1 MWYKKLHNQIF
12 VGILIG
18 VALGFLLPPQLAINI
33 GFIGDLFVAALKMLI
48 APLILT
54 SIFIGITSLGD
65 VRKLG
70 SLGKQT
76 VIYYLSTTLI
86 AVLIGV
92 IIVNIIDPG
101 KGTVIKPEPVYYKQ
115 AADLLKE
122 NDFNLESI
130 AKHNEIAKSI
140 LLRYQSKPSWPG
152 IKYESNNKHTQ
163 KILINKQL
171 MDQLKVELENR
182 AALSPE
188 KAKQIVL
195 YTQNYI
201 KILDV
206 IANLKKRGVKITD
219 DEVKKTISTIQTKVS
234 LGKAFIGLI
243 KKMLVNPFQALSE
256 GNAIGII
263 FFALLFGAFATVIG
277 PKGEP
282 IIRFMGGFNDVMF
295 KIVDLVIKIAPIGV
309 LSLIT
314 KIIGENSGS
323 PEQLSQLAQNVGW
336 YMATVLGGLFIHG
349 LIVLPLI
356 LWFFGRMSP
365 LQFFKGMRSPLL
377 TAFST
382 STSGG
387 TLPLTFKATQ
397 VNLGLPKRVT
407 EFVLPLGATMNM
419 DGTALYEAVAV
430 IFIANFLGIDL
441 SMIQQITIFIT
452 ASIAA
457 IGAAAIPSAGLVTMT
472 IVLSAVGLPTSG
484 IVIIL
489 AVDRIL
495 DMFRTAINVEGDA
508 VGSVVIS
515 RFQQDN
521 SQK

>member
-12 VGILIG
+12 IGIVIG
-18 VALGFLLPPQLAINI
+18 VILGFLLPSQLAMDL

-76 VIYYLSTTLI
+76 VLYYLSTTFI

-92 IIVNIIDPG
+92 IIVNIINPG
-101 KGTVIKPEPVYYKQ
+101 DSKVKLEVKHYKY
-115 AADLLKE
+115 AISRLKQ
-122 NDFNLESI
+122 NNIFLESI
-130 AKHNEIAKSI
+130 GKNNQITKNI
-140 LLRYQSKPSWPG
+140 LLRYQAKPRWPG
-152 IKYESNNKHTQ
+152 IS
-163 KILINKQL
+163 
-171 MDQLKVELENR
+171 
-182 AALSPE
+182 E
-188 KAKQIVL
+188 KAKNHFMSELEADLMKQYATLAPIDAKKKVSPIVSSVKKHV
-195 YTQNYI
+195 
-201 KILDV
+201 KILKV
-206 IANLKKRGVKITD
+206 IATMKKKGIEITD
-219 DEVKKTISTIQTKVS
+219 EEVKKTISAIQAKIS
-234 LGKAFIGLI
+234 LGGAFIGLI

-282 IIRFMGGFNDVMF
+282 IIRFMSGFNDVMF

-309 LSLIT
+309 LSLIV
-314 KIIGENSGS
+314 KIIGKNAKS
-323 PEQLSQLAQNVGW
+323 PEQLSLLAKNVGS

-356 LWFFGRMSP
+356 LWFVGKMNP
-365 LQFFKGMRSPLL
+365 LQFFKGMRSALL

-441 SMIQQITIFIT
+441 SVVQQITIFIT

-515 RFQQDN
+515 RLQKND

>member
-12 VGILIG
+12 TGILLGII
-18 VALGFLLPPQLAINI
+18 LGFVLPSQLAKDS

-54 SIFIGITSLGD
+54 SIFVGITSLGD

-76 VIYYLSTTLI
+76 SIYYLSTTFI

-92 IIVNIIDPG
+92 IMVNIMFD
-101 KGTVIKPEPVYYKQ
+101 VSKPEGAKIKLNTEHYRY
-115 AADLLKE
+115 AAGRLKD
-122 NDFNLESI
+122 NNIILESI
-130 AKHNEIAKSI
+130 AKQNEITKNI
-140 LLRYQSKPSWPG
+140 LLRYQAKPSWPG
-152 IKYESNNKHTQ
+152 INEEAQKRVIHELKTDLLKQYATLPSKDAEQKVLAIVSYVKNHV
-163 KILINKQL
+163 KIL
-171 MDQLKVELENR
+171 R
-182 AALSPE
+182 
-188 KAKQIVL
+188 
-195 YTQNYI
+195 
-201 KILDV
+201 V
-206 IANLKKRGVKITD
+206 IATMKARAIEITD
-219 DEVKKTISTIQTKVS
+219 SDVKKTISTIQTKIG
-234 LGKAFIGLI
+234 LGGAFIGLI

-256 GNAIGII
+256 GNALGII
-263 FFALLFGAFATVIG
+263 FFALLFGAFSTVIG

-295 KIVDLVIKIAPIGV
+295 KIVDLVIKTAPIGV

-314 KIIGENSGS
+314 KIIGENADN
-323 PEQLSQLAQNVGW
+323 PEQLSQLAQNVGK

-356 LWFFGRMSP
+356 LWFIGKMSP
-365 LQFFKGMRSPLL
+365 LQFFKGMRSALL

-382 STSGG
+382 STSAG

-397 VNLGLPKRVT
+397 INLGLSKRVT
-407 EFVLPLGATMNM
+407 DFVLPLGATMNM

-441 SMIQQITIFIT
+441 SLVQQITIFIT

-472 IVLSAVGLPTSG
+472 IVLSTVGLPTSG

-515 RFQQDN
+515 HFQKND
-521 SQK
+521 S